1 MATSLVGEVAFITG
15 ASRGIGAE
23 CAFELARHGAAVA
36 LAARSTDALAG
47 IAGTIR
53 DAGGRALAVECDVS
67 NSASVQAAVDMTTG
81 ELGDI
86 DILINNAGMVD
97 PIARIEKLSPQDFDT
112 TLQANLHG
120 AFYCVHAVLPGMQRK
135 GGGTIVNVSS
145 GAAHR
150 PLEGWAS
157 YCVSKAGMF
166 MLTQALVHELGDQL
180 RVFGFQPGTVDT
192 EMQGLIRES
201 GLNPISQ
208 LTREQHRPPHIPA
221 GVIRYLCTAAADD
234 LAGQEIAI
242 ADDGLL
248 ARAGFA

>member
-1 MATSLVGEVAFITG
+1 MTIQLCGDTVLITG

-23 CAFELARHGAAVA
+23 CAFEFARHGAAVA
-36 LAARSTDALAG
+36 LAARDVDALEG
-47 IAGTIR
+47 ISQTIR
-53 DAGGRALAVECDVS
+53 NNGGQAVAIGCDVA
-67 NSASVQAAVDMTTG
+67 NPNDVQAVVRAAEEAVG
-81 ELGDI
+81 NI
-86 DILINNAGMVD
+86 DILINNAGMVH
-97 PIARIEKLSPQDFDT
+97 PISRLESLTPDEFDL
-112 TLQANLHG
+112 TLQVNLHG
-120 AFYCVHAVLPGMQRK
+120 AFYMIHAVLPGMQRI

-150 PLEGWAS
+150 PLEGWTS

-166 MLTQALVHELGDQL
+166 MLTKALAHELGEDI

-192 EMQGLIRES
+192 DMQSLIRAS

-221 GVIRYLCTAAADD
+221 GLIRYLCTAQADD
-234 LAGQEIAI
+234 LRGQEISI

-248 ARAGFA
+248 ARAGFE